1 MPDKIIRTVSGDIAA
16 ETLGYCQCH
25 EHLFIAKGISGEK
38 IPSLIIDD
46 YTKTKEE
53 LQLYFGEGGRA
64 VVDAQPVGCG
74 RMTKELQNVSR
85 ETAVHIIASTGFHK
99 LDFYE
104 SDHYI
109 FKMEQEEL
117 EKLFIDELNE
127 GMYTDCVNG
136 PQAPVI
142 QGSAKAG
149 IIKSASDGRDIRL
162 VDDRLP
168 IYKRLF
174 SAAGAAARKTGA
186 PVLTHLEM
194 GKGAQSQLEVLTS
207 QGIAP
212 DRIIMSHID
221 RVLDSSNIEY
231 RLAAAES
238 GVYLQLDTIGRF
250 KYHSDEEEA
259 AFIRLL
265 CEKGYQD
272 KILLGLDT
280 TRERLKSYGG
290 TIGLNYIM
298 NNFRSLLTAFGID
311 DDLFHQFTVENP
323 KRALCF
329 EKNNI

>member
-1 MPDKIIRTVSGDIAA
+1 MPEKMIRTVCGDIAA
-16 ETLGYCQCH
+16 ENLGYCQCH

-53 LQLYFGEGGRA
+53 LQLYFSKGGRA

-74 RMTKELQNVSR
+74 RMANDLQSVSR
-85 ETAVHIIASTGFHK
+85 QTGVHIIASTGFHK
-99 LDFYE
+99 LDFYD
-104 SDHYI
+104 SDHFI

-117 EKLFIDELNE
+117 EKLFVDELNE

-142 QGSAKAG
+142 QGGAKAG

-162 VDDRLP
+162 IDGSLR
-168 IYKRLF
+168 IYQRLF
-174 SAAGAAARKTGA
+174 CAAGAAAQKTGA
-186 PVLTHLEM
+186 PVMTHLDM
-194 GKGAQSQLEVLTS
+194 GKGAQSQLEVLTA
-207 QGIAP
+207 QGITP

-231 RLAAAES
+231 RLAAARS

-259 AFIRLL
+259 EFIWLL
-265 CEKGYQD
+265 CERGYQN

-290 TIGLNYIM
+290 SIGLDYIFD
-298 NNFRSLLTAFGID
+298 NFKSVLSKFGIG
-311 DDLFHQFTVENP
+311 DDLFYRFTVENP
-323 KRALCF
+323 RQALCF
-329 EKNNI
+329 KNNKI